1 MKLFVRTL
9 TGKNIEIEIEGC
21 DTVLNLKKKILD
33 SEDIPVDQ
41 QRLIFAGKI
50 LEDEKIL
57 DDYSVNNEAT
67 IHLYMRLRGGG
78 SGEEM
83 QIFVRTLRGKT
94 ITISVK
100 PEDTVPELK
109 EKIHDRE
116 GIPVADQRLI
126 FAGKQL
132 KDECI
137 LADYGINKESTIH
150 LYMRLRGGG
159 NGIH

>member
-78 SGEEM
+78 
-83 QIFVRTLRGKT
+83 
-94 ITISVK
+94 
-100 PEDTVPELK
+100 
-109 EKIHDRE
+109 
-116 GIPVADQRLI
+116 
-126 FAGKQL
+126 
-132 KDECI
+132 
-137 LADYGINKESTIH
+137 
-150 LYMRLRGGG
+150 